1 MPCAQVMR
9 YMCSWSKDFYSEQV
23 VTRTFVYD
31 TPESD
36 AKEKPVTW
44 SASSYNQ
51 RKLGKPQILCF
62 GFLLITPFHG
72 FSRAFE
78 GA

>member
-1 MPCAQVMR
+1 MLRPALGVREDRQRRVQV
-9 YMCSWSKDFYSEQV
+9 
-23 VTRTFVYD
+23 
-31 TPESD
+31 
-36 AKEKPVTW
+36 PVR
-44 SASSYNQ
+44 AVQGAAHGLRREAHAHELLLRCGLAYNQ